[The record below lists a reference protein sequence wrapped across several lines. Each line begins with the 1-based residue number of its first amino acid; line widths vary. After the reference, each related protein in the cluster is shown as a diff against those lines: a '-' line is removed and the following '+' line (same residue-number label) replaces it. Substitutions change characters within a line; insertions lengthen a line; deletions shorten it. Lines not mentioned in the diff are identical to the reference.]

1 MNISSASV
9 KRPVTTLMI
18 SLVVIVFGLVSL
30 GKLPI
35 DLLPDFE
42 LPIAV
47 VIASYEGVGPQ
58 EMENL
63 VTRPLEEAIATV
75 GNIENVSSVT
85 SEGQS
90 IIIAQFSF
98 NTDMDFAA
106 LEMREKVDLVKGYL
120 PDGVSEPMVLRVD
133 PNAQAILQLSLSN
146 TGDLA
151 QAQAIAEDLIKPRL
165 ERIEGVASVDIRG
178 GYENQILIQ
187 LKNEKLQGYGITPD
201 YLAQIIAAE
210 NLNLPGGTVNKGNQE
225 LTIRTVGEFET
236 LDEIR
241 NLRIPLP
248 TGATVQLKEI
258 ADVEMKYKELTS
270 LAKTNGE
277 NSIIVSV
284 QKQSGTNTV
293 QVANAVSA
301 EIEKIQEENKNL
313 DMQILFDQSDYIEM
327 AIDTVKDS
335 AIQGAIL
342 AVLVLLLFLRE
353 FRPTLIIATSIPVSI
368 IATFAVLYFSGIT
381 LNLMTLGGLALGLGM
396 LVDNS
401 IVVLEN
407 IFRYRENGYSSIDAA
422 QLGAKE
428 VGMAVTASTLTN
440 VAVFLPIVFM
450 EGITSTIFKE
460 LALTVT
466 VSLMVSLVVAV
477 SLIPMLSSKLLSS
490 NISSKSQ
497 RKKAKKPGRI
507 SSWLEEVYQK
517 VEDGYR
523 SLLAKAQGHRF
534 LTVLVVAII
543 FVLSLIPMSSLGREF
558 LPQTDEGL
566 VTISVSLPAGAEL
579 KDTEA
584 ILTQIE
590 SELEDIPE
598 IEMVFSTAGSGSAMS
613 MSLSGRQTNVGTVNC
628 ILTDIEN
635 RQRTAQEVADE
646 IRNRIYDIPGAEKK
660 VSASSM
666 ASLSL
671 AGGGAINI
679 QIKGDDID
687 TLKTIGDDVCDII
700 KTIDGTREVESS
712 LAEGIPEV
720 QIRVDRTRA
729 SQYGL
734 TAAQIASTVRGTISG
749 MIATRF
755 KYQGDEIDVVIQGD
769 ESISKSIANLEQM
782 MISTPAG
789 IRVPLGQVAE
799 VVVDRGPVSIT
810 RDGQVRMVTVSA
822 QIVGRDLG
830 SVSRDIEQ
838 KLQDYDMPEGYSYEL
853 AGENEEM
860 VKAFKDLTM
869 VLILAVILVYM
880 ILAAQFESLV
890 QPFTIML
897 SVPLGLVGGILA
909 LAITGRTIN
918 VASLIGLIMLAG
930 IVVNN
935 TIVLIDFILT
945 LRREGM
951 ERDKAII
958 EAGPIRLR
966 PVLMTTLTTVLGLL
980 PMAFATGEG
989 AELEAPL
996 AIALIGGL
1004 VLSTVITLI
1013 FIPVVYS
1020 LVDDMG
1026 NFFRRKVFKK
1036 TGDSPL

>member
-313 DMQILFDQSDYIEM
+313 DLQILFDQSDYIEM

-381 LNLMTLGGLALGLGM
+381 LNLMTLGGLALGVGM

-440 VAVFLPIVFM
+440 VAVFLPIVFT

-598 IEMVFSTAGSGSAMS
+598 IEMVFSTAGSGSAIS

-853 AGENEEM
+853 AGENKEM